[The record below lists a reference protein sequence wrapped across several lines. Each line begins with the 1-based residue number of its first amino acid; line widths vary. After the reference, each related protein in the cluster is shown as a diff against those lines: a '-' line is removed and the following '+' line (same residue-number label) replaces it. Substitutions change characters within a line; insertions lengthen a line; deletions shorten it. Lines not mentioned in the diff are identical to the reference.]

1 MPNTPAEEGHVLI
14 SRILKLCQISDEF
27 LVFSCLLQNH
37 NTTLTAWQFA
47 IEGQAKLQVLAQ
59 LVLQFA
65 YASSGRQDCI
75 HALSYYTVQTLQL
88 LSQSFELSSA
98 LQRLIHYKI
107 GLVDMQTLAF
117 LSHLCAQVLDFLA
130 LTGSELCETLH
141 FRLQSASL
149 RRNGFLF
156 LFHRRSFPYLL
167 RQLSGLIQGLV
178 QLLPRFL
185 QPILLIL

>member
-1 MPNTPAEEGHVLI
+1 MPNAPAEEGHILI
-14 SRILKLCQISDEF
+14 SRILKLCQISDEL
-27 LVFSCLLQNH
+27 LVFSCLLQDH
-37 NTTLTAWQFA
+37 NATLTARQFA
-47 IEGQAKLQVLAQ
+47 IEGQAEFQVAH
-59 LVLQFA
+59 LVLQLSD
-65 YASSGRQDCI
+65 ASSGCQDCI

-107 GLVDMQTLAF
+107 GLVDVQALAF
-117 LSHLCAQVLDFLA
+117 LSHFRAQVLDFLA
-130 LTGSELCETLH
+130 LTGSELRETLH

-149 RRNGFLF
+149 RRDGFIFLF
-156 LFHRRSFPYLL
+156 PRGSFPYLL

-178 QLLPRFL
+178 QLLARFL

>member
-27 LVFSCLLQNH
+27 LVLRCLLQNH
-37 NTTLTAWQFA
+37 DATFTARQFA
-47 IEGQAKLQVLAQ
+47 IEGQAELQVLAQ

-65 YASSGRQDCI
+65 YASSGGQDCI
-75 HALSYYTVQTLQL
+75 HALSDHSVQTLQL
-88 LSQSFELSSA
+88 LSQSFELSSG

-107 GLVDMQTLAF
+107 RLVDMQTLAF
-117 LSHLCAQVLDFLA
+117 LSHLRAQVLDFLA
-130 LTGSELCETLH
+130 LTGSELRKTLH

-149 RRNGFLF
+149 RRDGFF
-156 LFHRRSFPYLL
+156 VLFHRRSFPYLL
-167 RQLSGLIQGLV
+167 CQLSGLIQGLV
-178 QLLPRFL
+178 QLLARFL